1 MPFRILLQEDQTGP
15 VPASGPHAELLGD
28 IEATALLAKYP
39 GGGKGLT
46 SIGDPLTV
54 RRDFSIDT

>member
-39 GGGKGLT
+39 GGGR
-46 SIGDPLTV
+46 V
-54 RRDFSIDT
+54 RHQ